1 MITKAIIK
9 RLNTD
14 NDNHFRVYIPLLRK
28 ANNTEDDATLDATL
42 IYIRGLENTFKV
54 GDIVFVDF
62 ENNQYSSPVIL
73 GLLYLGKEITDE
85 ITTNATFKS
94 IHTLDSTRLTENTII
109 GDLDVVNIN
118 KKINEVLDNTHLN
131 SSNVIYDSSLT
142 KSEGKLDAVNVLDA
156 LDELA
161 KKVKNQ

>member
-14 NDNHFRVYIPLLRK
+14 KDNHFRVYIPLLRK
-28 ANNTEDDATLDATL
+28 ANNSEDDATLDATL

-73 GLLYLGKEITDE
+73 GLLYLGKETEDE

-118 KKINEVLDNTHLN
+118 KKINGVLDNTHLN
-131 SSNVIYDSSLT
+131 SVNVIYDSTLT

-161 KKVKNQ
+161 KKVKG

>member
-9 RLNTD
+9 QLNTD
-14 NDNHFRVYIPLLRK
+14 KDNHFRVYIPLLRK
-28 ANNTEDDATLDATL
+28 ANNSEDDATLDATL

-73 GLLYLGKEITDE
+73 GLLYLGKETEDE

-118 KKINEVLDNTHLN
+118 KKINGVLDNTHLN

-142 KSEGKLDAVNVLDA
+142 KEEGKLDAVNVLDA

-161 KKVKNQ
+161 KKINS